1 MFYIRTTHVKKH
13 PLGTNEVSDG
23 ARLPGAPR
31 PAADSFCRH
40 RLGRLSLLGI
50 SWVGWRRPKAPRG
63 QQRRGYSDRTSGRSH
78 HLVVVLVWFGRQRG
92 MKNWACD
99 GFDFFL
105 GPVGVLLCATRAAA
119 APAALPLV
127 IDGSRL

>member
-1 MFYIRTTHVKKH
+1 
-13 PLGTNEVSDG
+13 
-23 ARLPGAPR
+23 
-31 PAADSFCRH
+31 
-40 RLGRLSLLGI
+40 
-50 SWVGWRRPKAPRG
+50 
-63 QQRRGYSDRTSGRSH
+63 
-78 HLVVVLVWFGRQRG
+78 